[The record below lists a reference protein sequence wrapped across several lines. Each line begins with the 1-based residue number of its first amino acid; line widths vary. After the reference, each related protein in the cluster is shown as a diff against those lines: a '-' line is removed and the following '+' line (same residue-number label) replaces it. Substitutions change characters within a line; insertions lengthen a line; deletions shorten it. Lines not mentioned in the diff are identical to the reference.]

1 MTATLTQALIV
12 ADSSWHST
20 RNLLSTW
27 PPASQD
33 SAPLLRFEPIDWQNA
48 RARGIKPWN
57 WGVHSTRIS
66 NLETLVTAE
75 LPPGWMKSFPKLG
88 QWPLAKAARNWLKQI
103 DKKPLEKSLWITY
116 PFYLELAS
124 QLKPDRL
131 VYYNLD
137 DYTLYWPQK
146 ADLVRLW
153 VARTIE
159 KSNWTICVAAERARQ
174 LRQTFPNHAHKILHV
189 PHSAPEWTIPD
200 QPFYEPGPLPRE
212 LKGIPRPILG
222 YLGGL
227 EDRLDWSLLIKIADR
242 FPDASL
248 VLVGPKPSLVG
259 DEAWQ
264 LQARELLARLNV
276 YAPGGV
282 SQLKIGNVY
291 ASFSVNLIPYLTTH
305 PFNHVCSPT
314 KILDSMGS
322 GRPTVTTAL
331 PESQIYR
338 RLYQV
343 EDSHDG
349 FCDQIEILL
358 KNDCR
363 DGLEQT
369 RWKYAFSRRSAVVMD
384 ALYRLTWEESLDD
397 AHRVLESVSPIG

>member
-66 NLETLVTAE
+66 DLETLVTAE

-88 QWPLAKAARNWLKQI
+88 QWPLAKAAHNWLKQI
-103 DKKPLEKSLWITY
+103 DKQPLEKALWITY

-124 QLKPDRL
+124 QIKPDRL

-153 VARTIE
+153 EARTIE
-159 KSNWTICVAAERARQ
+159 RANWTICVAAERARQ

-242 FPDASL
+242 FPAVSL
-248 VLVGPKPSLVG
+248 ALVGPKPNLEG
-259 DEAWQ
+259 DEGWR
-264 LQARELLARLNV
+264 LHARELLAKPNT

-282 SQLKIGNVY
+282 SQHKIAQIY
-291 ASFSVNLIPYLTTH
+291 AAFDVNLIPYDQSH
-305 PFNHVCSPT
+305 PFNRACSPT
-314 KILDSMGS
+314 KLLDAMGS
-322 GRPTVTTAL
+322 ARPTVTTDL
-331 PESQIYR
+331 PECRMYR
-338 RLYQV
+338 GLYQV
-343 EDSHDG
+343 AEDHG
-349 FCDQIEILL
+349 QFVEAVKKLL
-358 KNDCR
+358 SNDCR
-363 DGLEQT
+363 DGKEEA
-369 RWKYAFSRRSAVVMD
+369 RWKYAKQKQSALVLDEIWRLISRKD
-384 ALYRLTWEESLDD
+384 F
-397 AHRVLESVSPIG
+397 